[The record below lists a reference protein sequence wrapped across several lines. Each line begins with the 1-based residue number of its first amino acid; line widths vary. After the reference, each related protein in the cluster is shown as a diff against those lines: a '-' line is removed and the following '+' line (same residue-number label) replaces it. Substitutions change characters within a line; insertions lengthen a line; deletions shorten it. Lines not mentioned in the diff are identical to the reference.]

1 MKPTER
7 IKNLNIWPG
16 AVDIEPLT
24 GGLSNE
30 GFIVTSGDEKCV
42 VRFGE
47 DISVHHVFR
56 DNELMASRAAAEAG
70 FAPEIVYAEPGM
82 MVVRFIEGRTYA
94 EDDVRTNIARIADLT
109 KRFHT
114 QMPRHVS
121 GPGRI
126 FHVFHVVR
134 DYARTLRQGES
145 RMVPELPRLM
155 KLADELEATQ
165 PNMPIIYAH
174 NDLLPANFIDD
185 GEKIW
190 LIDYEYAAYATPMFD
205 LAGIASNAVMT
216 AEQDKEL
223 LEAYFGDAPDGEL
236 LRAHAAM
243 KCASLL
249 REAMWSMVSE
259 IHLEAP
265 GVDYVAYTIENLERL
280 EAALQNYR
288 SDY

>member
-1 MKPTER
+1 MTSTQR
-7 IKNLNIWPG
+7 IKDLDIWPG
-16 AVDIEPLT
+16 EVEIAPLT

-47 DISVHHVFR
+47 DIPVHHVFR
-56 DNELMASRAAAEAG
+56 DNELMASHAAAEAG

-82 MVVRFIEGRTYA
+82 MVVRFVEGHTYG
-94 EDDVRTNIARIADLT
+94 EEDVRGNIAGIADLT
-109 KRFHT
+109 RRFHT
-114 QMPRHVS
+114 EMPRYVS
-121 GPGRI
+121 GPGRM

-134 DYARTLRQGES
+134 DYARTLKAGDS

-155 KLADELEATQ
+155 TLADELEAVQ

-174 NDLLPANFIDD
+174 GDLLPANFIDD
-185 GEKIW
+185 GDKVW
-190 LIDYEYAAYATPMFD
+190 LIDYEYAAYATAMFD
-205 LAGIASNAVMT
+205 LAGIASNAQMSPD
-216 AEQDKEL
+216 QDMEL
-223 LEAYFGDAPDGEL
+223 LEAYFGEKPDGTL
-236 LRAHAAM
+236 ARAHAAM

-259 IHLEAP
+259 LHLDAP

-280 EAALQNYR
+280 ESALQTYR
-288 SDY
+288 SEY